1 MMNSYIRSKGFRALI
16 NAAVFNGIGNSLFN
30 IVFIIYAGS
39 LPFKTLAV
47 SLASFVT
54 YLPQI
59 LNVVIGYYADGT
71 HHTYL
76 AMVASRLGQFGLFI
90 GLAVL
95 MLGSITIWTF
105 LILLAIN
112 VISDCLGQFS
122 NGLELPYFR
131 HLVPNNEL
139 NAAMGLEVA
148 TQTTLQMI
156 FQGIGAVGIVWLNYR
171 YSLFGIINAV
181 TFLAAAGVIWLNR
194 AIFIGIDPLLAV
206 NQVAETTPKKPPM
219 KASLIMTGKLLWSK
233 RPLVIVIIFAF
244 LVNTVACAL
253 DGLIN
258 LAILHNRALWLG
270 NYGNSVAAVNI
281 CLSAGTV
288 LGALIQQDGLARTN
302 FLRLNG
308 YVCLSLVGLAASY
321 IFSNSLVLITIVSG
335 LRGYLMG
342 KVNPRVSAAFIKLI
356 PDDQLGR
363 SMGFVNMVA
372 LAGAPLGSGV
382 FLTIA
387 NLGKSGLFSSWLI
400 FGITS
405 FLIAVASWICDARN
419 WMATAK

>member
-1 MMNSYIRSKGFRALI
+1 MNSYCRSKGFRALI

-30 IVFIIYAGS
+30 IVFIIYASS

-71 HHTYL
+71 HHKYS
-76 AMVASRLGQFGLFI
+76 AMIAARIGQFGLFM
-90 GLAVL
+90 GLSVL
-95 MLGSITIWTF
+95 MLGSTTF
-105 LILLAIN
+105 WIFVGLLAIN
-112 VISDCLGQFS
+112 VVSDCLGQFA

-131 HLVPNNEL
+131 HLVSNNEL

-156 FQGIGAVGIVWLNYR
+156 FQGIGAVGIVWLNYH

-181 TFLAAAGVIWLNR
+181 TFLAAAGMIWLNKS
-194 AIFIGIDPLLAV
+194 IFVGIDPLLAV
-206 NQVAETTPKKPPM
+206 NQVAKELQKKPSM
-219 KASLIMTGKLLWSK
+219 KDSLMMTGKLLWSY
-233 RPLVIVIIFAF
+233 RSLVFVIGFAF

-258 LAILHNRALWLG
+258 LAILHNQVLWLG
-270 NYGNSVAAVNI
+270 NYGNSVALVNV

-288 LGALIQQDGLARTN
+288 LGALIQHDLFAKTN

-321 IFSNSLVLITIVSG
+321 TLSNSLMLITIVSG
-335 LRGYLMG
+335 LSGYLIG

-363 SMGFVNMVA
+363 SMGFVNMIA
-372 LAGAPLGSGV
+372 LAGAPLGSGL
-382 FLTIA
+382 FLAIA
-387 NLGKSGLFSSWLI
+387 NLGRDGLHTSWLI
-400 FGITS
+400 FGAAS
-405 FLIAVASWICDARN
+405 LLIALASWICDFWDRVQP
-419 WMATAK
+419 AK